1 MASFFCHAVAVTKQV
16 RLERIV
22 RPQWCTRWAPDGR
35 HLTLAKSRCK
45 QCHTVTVDEQTMPTI
60 RVDED
65 VYAWLQKQ
73 ARPFEDTPNTVL
85 RRVAGL
91 GDAAQPTAPTEA
103 KGAKA
108 MKQIA
113 TAARPL
119 SGRKLNELWG
129 VGAKHALYH
138 REGSWYN
145 NLERF
150 PGALFDPNGYVVFAT
165 EQAYK
170 NSRHLRITQETNVTN
185 GIASIPGYVRMVG

>member
-1 MASFFCHAVAVTKQV
+1 
-16 RLERIV
+16 
-22 RPQWCTRWAPDGR
+22 
-35 HLTLAKSRCK
+35 
-45 QCHTVTVDEQTMPTI
+45 MPTV
-60 RVDED
+60 RVDDD

-91 GDAAQPTAPTEA
+91 SEARQPTTFVTK

-108 MKQIA
+108 MTQSAPTAKQ
-113 TAARPL
+113 L

-150 PGALFDPNGYVVFAT
+150 PGALFDPSGYVLFAT

-170 NSRHLRITQETNVTN
+170 NSQHLRITRETNVID
-185 GIASIPGYVRMVG
+185 GISSIPGYVKMVS

>member
-1 MASFFCHAVAVTKQV
+1 
-16 RLERIV
+16 
-22 RPQWCTRWAPDGR
+22 
-35 HLTLAKSRCK
+35 
-45 QCHTVTVDEQTMPTI
+45 MPTI
-60 RVDED
+60 RVDDD

-73 ARPFEDTPNTVL
+73 ARPFEDTPNSVL

-91 GDAAQPTAPTEA
+91 GGAAQPIAPTEA
-103 KGAKA
+103 KGVKA

-113 TAARPL
+113 PTAPKTL

-170 NSRHLRITQETNVTN
+170 NSRHVRIAQETNVPN
-185 GIASIPGYVRMVG
+185 GISSIPGYVRKVG

>member
-1 MASFFCHAVAVTKQV
+1 
-16 RLERIV
+16 
-22 RPQWCTRWAPDGR
+22 
-35 HLTLAKSRCK
+35 
-45 QCHTVTVDEQTMPTI
+45 MPTI
-60 RVDED
+60 RVDDD

-91 GDAAQPTAPTEA
+91 GDTAQPAAPTEA

-108 MKQIA
+108 MKKIA

-170 NSRHLRITQETNVTN
+170 NSRHLRIAQETNVTN
-185 GIASIPGYVRMVG
+185 GIASIPGYVRMAG

>member
-1 MASFFCHAVAVTKQV
+1 
-16 RLERIV
+16 
-22 RPQWCTRWAPDGR
+22 
-35 HLTLAKSRCK
+35 
-45 QCHTVTVDEQTMPTI
+45 MPTI
-60 RVDED
+60 RVDDD

-73 ARPFEDTPNTVL
+73 ARPFEDTPNSVL

-91 GDAAQPTAPTEA
+91 GSTAKPELVQAT

-108 MKQIA
+108 MASTAANA
-113 TAARPL
+113 TASERL

-138 REGSWYN
+138 REGCWYN

-150 PGALFDPNGYVVFAT
+150 PGALFDPNGYVLFET

-170 NSRHLRITQETNVTN
+170 SSRHLRIAQETNVTN
-185 GIASIPGYVRMVG
+185 GISSMAGYKRMRK

>member
-1 MASFFCHAVAVTKQV
+1 
-16 RLERIV
+16 
-22 RPQWCTRWAPDGR
+22 
-35 HLTLAKSRCK
+35 
-45 QCHTVTVDEQTMPTI
+45 MPTV
-60 RVDED
+60 RVDDD

-91 GDAAQPTAPTEA
+91 SDPKQPTTAVAE

-108 MKQIA
+108 MKQSA
-113 TAARPL
+113 PTAKQL
-119 SGRKLNELWG
+119 SGRKLNELWS

-150 PGALFDPNGYVVFAT
+150 PGALFDPSGYVLFPT

-185 GIASIPGYVRMVG
+185 GISSIPGYVRMVG